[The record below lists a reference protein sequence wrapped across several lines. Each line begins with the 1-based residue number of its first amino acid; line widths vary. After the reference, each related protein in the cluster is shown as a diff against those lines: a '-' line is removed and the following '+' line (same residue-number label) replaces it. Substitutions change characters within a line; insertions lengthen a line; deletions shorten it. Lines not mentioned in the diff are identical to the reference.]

1 MGTEKETKAI
11 RPNLIYLANAL
22 LQYYNVT
29 NPPTPIE
36 RMVEEP
42 PVGLSKLDVDKI
54 SDVMEHGL
62 YNYAPRL
69 AMAHLL
75 CREIARSKITKKRF
89 GVDVSAVTHADVK
102 FFARCLMMPSRWVYR
117 LTRQELSI
125 EQISIHLQ
133 TPSYAIV
140 TRLVELGLPLPAGDR
155 PHPS

>member
-1 MGTEKETKAI
+1 MDTENETEAI
-11 RPNLIYLANAL
+11 RPNLVYLANAL

-29 NPPTPIE
+29 HPPTPIE

-42 PVGLSKLDVDKI
+42 PVGLSKLDLDKI

-75 CREIARSKITKKRF
+75 CREIAHSKISKKRF
-89 GVDVSAVTHADVK
+89 DVDVSAATHADVK

-117 LTRQELSI
+117 LARQRLSV
-125 EQISIHLQ
+125 EQISTQLQ
-133 TPSYAIV
+133 TPSYAVV
-140 TRLVELGLPLPAGDR
+140 TRLVELGLPLPD
-155 PHPS
+155 SDQNLQ